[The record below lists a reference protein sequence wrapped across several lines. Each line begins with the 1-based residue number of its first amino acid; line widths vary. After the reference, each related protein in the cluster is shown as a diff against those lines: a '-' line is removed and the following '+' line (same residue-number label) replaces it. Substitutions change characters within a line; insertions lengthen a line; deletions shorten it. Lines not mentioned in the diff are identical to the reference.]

1 MSNASTV
8 RRQIAGTQQL
18 TLAPLSG
25 TTITTTRTAF
35 QLNNNGLTLTGG
47 GVIPLSAGVT
57 GLYQGTGQ
65 VLHIAAAGSFSGAT
79 EGTTTLGFDLWQVPA
94 SLLPIA
100 NTLAGAQTFTNWNV
114 IASTAATPMTPI
126 AITTDS
132 GSFTLDC
139 RAQLDA
145 AGNLEGQFTVG
156 INGGVVKVYGVFAPI
171 TGLVGEADLNFVLT
185 AAISGGDESGVIL
198 TLNELRLDLE

>member
-25 TTITTTRTAF
+25 TTITTTATAF
-35 QLNNNGLTLTGG
+35 QLNNNALTGVGG

-65 VLHIAAAGSFSGAT
+65 VLAVRAAGSYSGAT
-79 EGTTTLGFDLWQVPA
+79 ANSTTIALTLYQVPA

-100 NTLAGAQTFTNWNV
+100 NTLSGAQTFTNWNSV
-114 IASTAATPMTPI
+114 GTQAAATV
-126 AITTDS
+126 TTAS
-132 GSFTLDC
+132 GSFQFEAWL
-139 RAQLDA
+139 QLDA
-145 AGNLEGQFTVG
+145 AGNLEGSYSSNIDGVTKAQTV
-156 INGGVVKVYGVFAPI
+156 VTPV
-171 TGLVGEADLNFVLT
+171 TGLVGEADLNFVLVATLGT
-185 AAISGGDESGVIL
+185 ATTGVIV
-198 TLNELRLDLE
+198 TLNEFAIDLQ